1 MIELL
6 EEQFKRIDNQ
16 LESINLSNQ
25 LTDLSSIFD
34 LIQTQITN
42 GLNKARELYLNN
54 LNKSLSQLLNNKSLL
69 KKQNN
74 KLTQLVVLNFIPNYR
89 IQTFT
94 NDILINLILFNNQ
107 TNLIQKLK
115 YLNLINTFKE
125 IHLNEQPQPQQQQ
138 QAAIIYL
145 KCKKLYLTNKLLFQF
160 VEFQKRMCFMQIK
173 TLATNIELFRSRT
186 IHLKQFE
193 QYDFIAFNN
202 KICGL
207 FHDDDTFI
215 LKLFDSKLQLLKLKR
230 FNYRI
235 SLHSINSNDIICYTN
250 NKQER
255 YLVLDHDLNKKFGF
269 GQKETKNKEEKTTVV
284 VCVADSSLIQLNA
297 LFIYLLYYDLKSEL
311 NYLKIIS
318 RPFGE
323 CQRMIKLGDRN
334 EIKSCLI
341 KIGLNCIFIKIQN
354 LNQIKLFKLNGEFMF
369 EIKNDYVFS
378 HFKSIDLNM
387 KENELFY
394 LDNKNK
400 KLFII

>member
-25 LTDLSSIFD
+25 SSDLILD

-42 GLNKARELYLNN
+42 GLNKARELYIND
-54 LNKSLSQLLNNKSLL
+54 LNKSLSQLLNNKFLL
-69 KKQNN
+69 KQN
-74 KLTQLVVLNFIPNYR
+74 KLTLIVLNFIPNYR

-94 NDILINLILFNNQ
+94 NDILINLILFNNE

-115 YLNLINTFKE
+115 YLNLTNTFKE
-125 IHLNEQPQPQQQQ
+125 IQLNEQPQPQQ
-138 QAAIIYL
+138 AAIYL

-173 TLATNIELFRSRT
+173 TITNIELFRSRT

-193 QYDFIAFNN
+193 QYDFISFNN

-215 LKLFDSKLQLLKLKR
+215 LKLFDSKLQLLKFKR

-269 GQKETKNKEEKTTVV
+269 GQKEEETKEKTVF
-284 VCVADSSLIQLNA
+284 VADSSLIQLNA

-323 CQRMIKLGDRN
+323 CKRMIKLGNRN

-354 LNQIKLFKLNGEFMF
+354 LNLIKLFKLNGEFMF

-378 HFKSIDLNM
+378 HFKSIDLNL